1 MKCRCTNY
9 LVGNMNAIKG
19 GDGHTIVLMILVN
32 IRDCYEVFFYIMFFV
47 CGLIG
52 PYTKEKSENIYIY
65 IYIL

>member
-1 MKCRCTNY
+1 
-9 LVGNMNAIKG
+9 MNAIKG